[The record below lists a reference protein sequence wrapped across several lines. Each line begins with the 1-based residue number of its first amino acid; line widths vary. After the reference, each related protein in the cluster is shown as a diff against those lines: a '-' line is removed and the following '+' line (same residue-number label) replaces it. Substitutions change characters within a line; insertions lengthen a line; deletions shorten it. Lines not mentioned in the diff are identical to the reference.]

1 MLCLFSH
8 LLVLPLIFKGRPN
21 LLALLAGKTRV
32 SISTVHAVTTL
43 EAHLM
48 FLAG

>member
-1 MLCLFSH
+1 MLCLVT
-8 LLVLPLIFKGRPN
+8 LVTIIFKGRHNMP
-21 LLALLAGKTRV
+21 LLKKTRV
-32 SISTVHAVTTL
+32 SISTVHAVLTTL